1 MSFEDL
7 VGRRVADAQAAASSH
22 EDREA
27 ALRRQYDTAKPQAQ
41 AAFKDTV
48 RSARDYLAKHSAY
61 DLTLSGG
68 TGWYLNEHD
77 GVRAFISDHGDLHFG
92 NVHTRA
98 GNWSPVGDFT
108 SPTTALMM
116 VSGSR
121 GPTKEVVQIP
131 NPDNITPP
139 SGKAVTLST
148 WGEGVDGP
156 SNMIEADPQGYGS
169 YRPRELW
176 PAKQYFFS
184 GRIDFDAEAKLWVT
198 YQELVRDQTFAVA
211 FDSWLADRIAWRV
224 INHPVGG

>member
-1 MSFEDL
+1 M
-7 VGRRVADAQAAASSH
+7 
-22 EDREA
+22 
-27 ALRRQYDTAKPQAQ
+27 
-41 AAFKDTV
+41 
-48 RSARDYLAKHSAY
+48 
-61 DLTLSGG
+61 
-68 TGWYLNEHD
+68 
-77 GVRAFISDHGDLHFG
+77 
-92 NVHTRA
+92 
-98 GNWSPVGDFT
+98 
-108 SPTTALMM
+108 
-116 VSGSR
+116 
-121 GPTKEVVQIP
+121 QIR

-139 SGKAVTLST
+139 SGKVVTLST